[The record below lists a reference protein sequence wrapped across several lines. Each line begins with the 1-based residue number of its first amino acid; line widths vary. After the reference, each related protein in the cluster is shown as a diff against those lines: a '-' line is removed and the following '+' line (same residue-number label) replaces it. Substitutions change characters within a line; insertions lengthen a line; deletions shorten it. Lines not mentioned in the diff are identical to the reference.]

1 MFFSAMGEKICY
13 PVIVP
18 VEGKEKLFRKKIT
31 RLHFCMDIFY
41 LITLS
46 FCMVQYW
53 YYTVSPGSIL
63 AISRLPQTQNN
74 YCKKYVLYCSYL

>member
-18 VEGKEKLFRKKIT
+18 VEVEGNKKWLKKKS
-31 RLHFCMDIFY
+31 RDCMDIFY

-53 YYTVSPGSIL
+53 YYTVSPEID
-63 AISRLPQTQNN
+63 P
-74 YCKKYVLYCSYL
+74 SY

>member
-18 VEGKEKLFRKKIT
+18 VEVEGNKKWLKKKS
-31 RLHFCMDIFY
+31 RDCMDIFY

-53 YYTVSPGSIL
+53 Y
-63 AISRLPQTQNN
+63 
-74 YCKKYVLYCSYL
+74 